1 MTLPVTTLPD
11 WSRARS
17 VLLIRLRSIGDT
29 ALMTP
34 CLSAIKNWRTD
45 IKISV
50 VSEPLSAPL
59 LEDHPMIDELIVVE
73 SSLASRARLI
83 RRLRRKRF
91 DIAFNMHGGTT
102 ATVMA
107 RLAGARHTVAFRGH
121 RWTQLLSDRA
131 PSPDVILG
139 RSRIHSVEQQLA
151 LIHWSGVP
159 WPERPRL
166 SLFVSPE
173 AEESARNRVS
183 QIDGLRGEPFAIIA
197 PSAAV
202 ESKRW
207 TAGGFSSIA
216 DHLRERWNLPGLVI
230 AGPGQ
235 EAFARE
241 VSEKARSRPP
251 LIAGLSLKELMAI
264 IKMSAVFVGNDSGPA
279 HIAAAFNRPMVVLFG
294 SSNPAVWHP
303 WTDAPYR
310 VIRAESAIE
319 MIPSSSVI
327 ASVDEVLAAESAGKE
342 G

>member
-1 MTLPVTTLPD
+1 MLRKITLPD

-34 CLSAIKNWRTD
+34 CLSAIKTWRTD

-59 LEDHPMIDELIVVE
+59 LEDHPLVDELIRVE
-73 SSLASRARLI
+73 SSLSSRARLI
-83 RRLRRKRF
+83 RALRPERF

-107 RLAGARHTVAFRGH
+107 RLAGARQQVAFAGH
-121 RWTQLLSDRA
+121 RLTELLTHRA

-151 LIHWSGVP
+151 LLHWSGVP
-159 WPERPRL
+159 WPDEPRL
-166 SLFVSPE
+166 ILFVSHE
-173 AEESARNRVS
+173 AEESARTR
-183 QIDGLRGEPFAIIA
+183 IERIGGLRGEPFAIIA
-197 PSAAV
+197 PSAAM

-207 TAGGFSSIA
+207 TTAGFSSIA
-216 DHLRERWNLPGLVI
+216 DHLREHWNLPSIVI

-235 EAFARE
+235 EAFAEE
-241 VSEKARSRPP
+241 VSAKARSRPP
-251 LIAGLSLKELMAI
+251 VLARLSLKELMAI
-264 IKMSAVFVGNDSGPA
+264 IKMSALFVGNDSGPA

-310 VIRAESAIE
+310 VVHAENAIE
-319 MIPSSSVI
+319 MIPSSSVS

-342 G
+342 S